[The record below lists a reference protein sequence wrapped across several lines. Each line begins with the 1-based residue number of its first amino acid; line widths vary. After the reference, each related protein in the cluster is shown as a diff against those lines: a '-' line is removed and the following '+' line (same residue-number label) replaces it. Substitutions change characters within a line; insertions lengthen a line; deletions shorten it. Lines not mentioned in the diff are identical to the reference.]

1 MGRTLWAEP
10 RVLAS
15 DSLPPSPRALVGNNL
30 VQFTKRL
37 WAPSLPIWASR
48 AAELGWGCLWPPSAL
63 AVGVQPVWGGFLEA
77 VSGGGKM
84 EPQVFVV
91 RAPCL

>member
-63 AVGVQPVWGGFLEA
+63 AVGVQPVWGGFWRLCLE
-77 VSGGGKM
+77 VGRWS
-84 EPQVFVV
+84 PRF
-91 RAPCL
+91 LW